1 VRDELDIA
9 WSKFRFLLG
18 GKSLIET
25 PPLNLSTPL
34 PPDRLLMLLEETDGL
49 AGSGGF

>member
-1 VRDELDIA
+1 VRDELDVA

-25 PPLNLSTPL
+25 PPLNLSTPP
-34 PPDRLLMLLEETDGL
+34 PPDRLLKLLEETDGR
-49 AGSGGF
+49 ADGGGF